1 MRVRD
6 HIAISTAA
14 ALISR
19 RRLGRD
25 AALLWAGGVLID
37 FDHYVAFC
45 LQEGRLGPA
54 AAMRYYG
61 RASVPEHWATRALHS
76 PVAVLGVF
84 GLGARLRP
92 LTALGFGMVL
102 HIALDVAHEA
112 RMRNLRAAAL
122 ERDRHDCQACGAHA
136 ADVDTHLSQQPWLLP
151 SYRPEN
157 VVSLCGPCHVLAH
170 APESRAA

>member
-14 ALISR
+14 AAVSR
-19 RRLGRD
+19 RRLGRS
-25 AALLWAGGVLID
+25 AVLLWAGGVLID

-45 LQEGRLGPA
+45 LQEGRMNPI
-54 AAMRYYG
+54 AAMRFYG
-61 RASVPEHWATRALHS
+61 RATVPEHWATRAFHS
-76 PVAVLGVF
+76 PAAVLAVF
-84 GLGARLRP
+84 ALGARMRP
-92 LTALGFGMVL
+92 LRTVGIGMVL

-122 ERDRHDCQACGAHA
+122 ERDRHDCQACGAHTS
-136 ADVDTHLSQQPWLLP
+136 DVGTHVSQQPWLLP

-170 APESRAA
+170 APERSAA